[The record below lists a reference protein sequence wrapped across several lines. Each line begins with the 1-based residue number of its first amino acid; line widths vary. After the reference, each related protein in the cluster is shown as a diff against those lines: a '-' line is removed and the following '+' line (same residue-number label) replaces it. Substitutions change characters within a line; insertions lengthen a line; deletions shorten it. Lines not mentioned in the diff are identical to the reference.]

1 MMVYNHQ
8 PTQPAPYIMPI
19 EPSWM
24 TDPGPTPVVINM
36 TISPIVPVITY
47 DPTAAAAELNDLMN
61 IKVDGKKHQVA
72 WKWDPQDP
80 VDSCIESYTLVS
92 VEDAVAFPAK
102 PPVLASIAETTWK
115 DVGKEYRK
123 AIRGVRGHNRPA
135 LIGCICVNI
144 FCLVLLC
151 LFNPIL
157 LLIYM
162 VSLMP
167 MTCLILSCYQ
177 NASIVGPTMKAFVVE
192 CNKVLKGT
200 PIFMVRVDKHVG
212 LTQGKNDSD
221 YVFLFVCHRG
231 HNNV

>member
-1 MMVYNHQ
+1 
-8 PTQPAPYIMPI
+8 MPFE
-19 EPSWM
+19 EPSWLS
-24 TDPGPTPVVINM
+24 DAHDEPTPILVHM

-47 DPTAAAAELNDLMN
+47 DPAAAAAELNDLMN

-92 VEDAVAFPAK
+92 VEDAVAFPKK
-102 PPVLASIAETTWK
+102 PPALAALTETTWTG
-115 DVGKEYRK
+115 VGKEYRK

-144 FCLVLLC
+144 LCLVLVC

-157 LLIYM
+157 LLVYI

-167 MTCLILSCYQ
+167 VTCLILSCYQ
-177 NASIVGPTMKAFVVE
+177 NASIVGPAMKAFVVE
-192 CNKVLKGT
+192 CNKVLNGT

-221 YVFLFVCHRG
+221 YVFLFVCRRG
-231 HNNV
+231 PNNV